1 MKTKTFRCD
10 INKTNYSQ
18 VNNVIEGNSACNIT
32 SMVQALDYM
41 GYKLPEDELFPKFK
55 QAEDKLMYFCKTD
68 KDVLN
73 FYKEKMPA
81 MYNQFIKER
90 ESQKNLP
97 IEKCKF
103 IDSYPP
109 NEVHMVLSYA
119 VNKFIGCNATYFKEL
134 ASIDEIIEQL
144 TMSKPVVISVKFG
157 NLNHILTLVGVELYE
172 KGNEWKVSKFFA
184 DDTYGKFNFETGK
197 YEKVSGND
205 CEFTYEQLVP
215 CMKNLSNKDK
225 KYAHFFNN
233 PAAVI

>member
-1 MKTKTFRCD
+1 
-10 INKTNYSQ
+10 
-18 VNNVIEGNSACNIT
+18 
-32 SMVQALDYM
+32 
-41 GYKLPEDELFPKFK
+41 
-55 QAEDKLMYFCKTD
+55 
-68 KDVLN
+68 
-73 FYKEKMPA
+73 MPA